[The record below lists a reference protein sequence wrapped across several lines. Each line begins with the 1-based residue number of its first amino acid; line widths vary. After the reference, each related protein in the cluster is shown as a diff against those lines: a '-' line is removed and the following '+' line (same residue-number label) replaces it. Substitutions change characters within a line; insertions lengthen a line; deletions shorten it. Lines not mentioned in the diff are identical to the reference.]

1 MRRSLVA
8 VVGIFLALSGT
19 SQAGVEGPLVD
30 TSQVAARLVASV
42 DAAAPGD
49 TVTLGIAKE
58 IIPQWHT
65 YWRNPGDSGLATTA
79 RWDVPP
85 GVEVG
90 ELEWPSPGR
99 YSFGPVTN
107 YGYEGE
113 VTLLA
118 PLTVPTDTEVGSTL
132 TIRAEVSWL
141 VCENVCIPEDVELAL
156 ELPIAAA
163 SEGSIH
169 PAITSHGLFQG
180 LFLNLVLAEG

>member
-8 VVGIFLALSGT
+8 IVGSFLAFSGVA
-19 SQAGVEGPLVD
+19 QAGVEGPLVD
-30 TSQVAARLVASV
+30 TSHVTARLVASV

-58 IIPQWHT
+58 IIPHWHT

-79 RWDVPP
+79 QWEVPP

-90 ELEWPSPGR
+90 ALEWPAPER

-118 PLTVPTDTEVGSTL
+118 PLTVPTNAEVGS
-132 TIRAEVSWL
+132 IS
-141 VCENVCIPEDVELAL
+141 IPRLAGSYMVT
-156 ELPIAAA
+156 A
-163 SEGSIH
+163 SLI
-169 PAITSHGLFQG
+169 
-180 LFLNLVLAEG
+180 LA